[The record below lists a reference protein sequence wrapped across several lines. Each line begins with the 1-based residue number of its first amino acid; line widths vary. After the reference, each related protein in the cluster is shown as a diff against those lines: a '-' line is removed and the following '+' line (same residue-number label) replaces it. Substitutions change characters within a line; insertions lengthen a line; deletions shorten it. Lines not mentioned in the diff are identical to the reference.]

1 METTGKVKR
10 NPTPLEYIKYDG
22 GNMEAIQKFTGIPGV
37 CKLDKIRIAVPD
49 SALKVFVVSPGMYVV
64 KDENGE
70 ISVYTKKEFEQK
82 FSSWSFMDDLPRM
95 LLYSHRHCREDEC
108 FVMDYPH
115 QMMATDK
122 IPMKRKRSDLADAD
136 NYIRCVICHEPA
148 TQLDH
153 LFPNDTMDNR
163 CSKHAKSLIDPC
175 AWSDY
180 GTAVEVCKEHY
191 GMLVL
196 KDKINERLDWLNEN
210 DKSVTGKIL
219 FKILVNALKQLDGYM
234 NITWPDEQMGPA
246 KPKEEQK

>member
-1 METTGKVKR
+1 MKKLAKLKTR
-10 NPTPLEYIKYDG
+10 PFEYIVYDG
-22 GNMEAIQKFTGIPGV
+22 TNDEELKAFAGTVVAYNEHDNRR
-37 CKLDKIRIAVPD
+37 LIRDDEFRIYIVD
-49 SALKVFVVSPGMYVV
+49 PGMYVV
-64 KDENGE
+64 KDENGK
-70 ISVYTKKEFEQK
+70 ISVYTKKMFEQK

-108 FVMDYPH
+108 FVMDYPR
-115 QMMATDK
+115 QIMVTDK
-122 IPMKRKRSDLADAD
+122 IPMKKKRSDLADAD

-175 AWSDY
+175 AWEDC
-180 GTAVEVCKEHY
+180 GTAVEVCKDHY
-191 GMLVL
+191 SFLVL

-234 NITWPDEQMGPA
+234 NITWPSEQMGMA
-246 KPKEEQK
+246 KPKEEEK

>member
-1 METTGKVKR
+1 MKKLAKLNSR
-10 NPTPLEYIKYDG
+10 PFEYMVYDG
-22 GNMEAIQKFTGIPGV
+22 TNDEELKAFAGTVVAYNEHDSRR
-37 CKLDKIRIAVPD
+37 LIRDDEFRIYIVD
-49 SALKVFVVSPGMYVV
+49 PGMYVV
-64 KDENGE
+64 KDENGK

-82 FSSWSFMDDLPRM
+82 FSSWSFMDDLPRT

-122 IPMKRKRSDLADAD
+122 IPMKKKRSDLADAD

-175 AWSDY
+175 AWEDY
-180 GTAVEVCKEHY
+180 GTAVEVCKDHY

-196 KDKINERLDWLNEN
+196 RAHIEKQLDWLMKQDMLLDEN
-210 DKSVTGKIL
+210 ILRDKL
-219 FKILVNALKQLDGYM
+219 LDTLRHLDYYM
-234 NITWPDEQMGPA
+234 KAKWPKEQMGP
-246 KPKEEQK
+246 KKEDRK

>member
-1 METTGKVKR
+1 MKKLAKLKPR
-10 NPTPLEYIKYDG
+10 PFEYMVYDG
-22 GNMEAIQKFTGIPGV
+22 KNDEELKAFAGMAIAIKELGDGRLIYDDEF
-37 CKLDKIRIAVPD
+37 RIYIVEH
-49 SALKVFVVSPGMYVV
+49 GMYVV
-64 KDENGE
+64 KDENGR
-70 ISVYTKKEFEQK
+70 VAAYTKEQFEQK

-122 IPMKRKRSDLADAD
+122 IPMKKKRSDLTDAD

-175 AWSDY
+175 AWEGY
-180 GTAVEVCKEHY
+180 GTAVEVGKEHY
-191 GMLVL
+191 SFLVL
-196 KDKINERLDWLNEN
+196 KDKINERLDWLNKQDGCCGEIILY
-210 DKSVTGKIL
+210 DKL
-219 FKILVNALKQLDGYM
+219 RAAWYQLDHYM
-234 NITWPDEQMGPA
+234 KVKWPSEQMGP
-246 KPKEEQK
+246 KKEDKK